1 MGCLKNIL
9 RAIILTLA
17 VVGFMALGGKELV
30 SGLINNYIN
39 PPKDTMLERA
49 QKVGDFSKIND
60 EFEIERAAG
69 IMGYNAVVAEHKA
82 SGQKMF
88 VVDSGDKEI
97 LTADD
102 IKSDNVE
109 DKLYKAIS
117 KIKYQAVS
125 VEDLKVTKHGTM
137 HSYGKDIPYVKFEAR
152 VKKLPIGDIGGI
164 ISVAE
169 TKDGESRL
177 LISANEKSKYSQL
190 ISDEFFKKIK

>member
-17 VVGFMALGGKELV
+17 VVGFMALGGKEFV
-30 SGLINNYIN
+30 SGLIGNYFN
-39 PPKDTMLERA
+39 PSKETMLERA

-60 EFEIERAAG
+60 EFEIEKAAG

-88 VVDSGDKEI
+88 VVDSGDKDI
-97 LTADD
+97 LTAED

-109 DKLYKAIS
+109 EKLYKAVS

-137 HSYGKDIPYVKFEAR
+137 NSYGKEVPYVKFEAR
-152 VKKLPIGDIGGI
+152 IKKLPIGDIGGI

-169 TKDGESRL
+169 TKDGEPRL
-177 LISANEKSKYSQL
+177 LISANEKNKYSQL
-190 ISDEFFKKIK
+190 ISDEFFRKIK

>member
-137 HSYGKDIPYVKFEAR
+137 HSYGKDVPYVKFEAR

-169 TKDGESRL
+169 TKDGEPRL
-177 LISANEKSKYSQL
+177 LISANEKNKYSQL

>member
-9 RAIILTLA
+9 RAIILALA
-17 VVGFMALGGKELV
+17 VVGFMALGGKELI
-30 SGLINNYIN
+30 SGLIGDYLN
-39 PPKDTMLERA
+39 PSKETMLERA

-60 EFEIERAAG
+60 EFEIEKAAG

-88 VVDSGDKEI
+88 VVDSGDKDI
-97 LTADD
+97 LTSED

-109 DKLYKAIS
+109 EKLYKAVS

-125 VEDLKVTKHGTM
+125 VEELKVTKHGTM
-137 HSYGKDIPYVKFEAR
+137 NSYGKDVPYVKFEAR
-152 VKKLPIGDIGGI
+152 IKKLPIGDIGGI

-177 LISANEKSKYSQL
+177 LISANEKNKYSQL
-190 ISDEFFKKIK
+190 ISDEFFRKIK

>member
-30 SGLINNYIN
+30 SGLINNYFN

-69 IMGYNAVVAEHKA
+69 IMVYNAVVAEHKA

-88 VVDSGDKEI
+88 VVDSGDKDI
-97 LTADD
+97 LTAED
-102 IKSDNVE
+102 IKSENVE
-109 DKLYKAIS
+109 EKLYKAIS

-137 HSYGKDIPYVKFEAR
+137 HSYGKEVPYVKFEAR
-152 VKKLPIGDIGGI
+152 IKKLPIGDVGGI

>member
-9 RAIILTLA
+9 RAIILALA
-17 VVGFMALGGKELV
+17 VVGFMALGGKELI
-30 SGLINNYIN
+30 SGLIGDYLN
-39 PPKDTMLERA
+39 PSKETLLERA

-60 EFEIERAAG
+60 EFEIEKAAG

-88 VVDSGDKEI
+88 VVDSGDKDI
-97 LTADD
+97 LTSED

-109 DKLYKAIS
+109 EKLYKAVS

-125 VEDLKVTKHGTM
+125 VEELKVTKHGTM
-137 HSYGKDIPYVKFEAR
+137 NSYGKDVPYVKFEAR
-152 VKKLPIGDIGGI
+152 IKKLPIGDIGGI

-177 LISANEKSKYSQL
+177 LISANEKNKYSQL
-190 ISDEFFKKIK
+190 ISDEFFRKIK

>member
-17 VVGFMALGGKELV
+17 VVGFIALGGKELV
-30 SGLINNYIN
+30 SGLINNYFN

-88 VVDSGDKEI
+88 VVDSGDKDI
-97 LTADD
+97 LTAED
-102 IKSDNVE
+102 IKSENVE
-109 DKLYKAIS
+109 EKLYKAIS

-137 HSYGKDIPYVKFEAR
+137 HSYGKEVPYVKFEAR
-152 VKKLPIGDIGGI
+152 IKKLPIGDVGGI